1 MSLVESSDVIY
12 EDKKVHKE
20 AENIYLFI
28 YWFMTGNIIQTHFY
42 TQRPREFTTTCCLLT
57 RPRCVWML
65 LISGCCGLNCF
76 LLVGVVWINTF
87 KRKKNT
93 CWFFWLIYNWSS
105 VLDSLRVDD
114 DDDDDDAFRRL
125 YFFWP
130 TIQNSNMFSFWSQRK
145 ALNHIWEAEICT
157 FWGIFSNIKL
167 MIDSL
172 QI

>member
-20 AENIYLFI
+20 AENIDLFI

-42 TQRPREFTTTCCLLT
+42 TRLLT

-65 LISGCCGLNCF
+65 LISGCCGWNCF
-76 LLVGVVWINTF
+76 LLVGVIWINTF

-114 DDDDDDAFRRL
+114 DDDAFRRL
-125 YFFWP
+125 
-130 TIQNSNMFSFWSQRK
+130 
-145 ALNHIWEAEICT
+145 
-157 FWGIFSNIKL
+157 IFSDQQSKTQTCSVSGH
-167 MIDSL
+167 IDKEKH
-172 QI
+172 